1 MTPSARII
9 LLVLCSVMRATT
21 GFGQTPPDSVDERSL
36 EHGLRLLS
44 GVRDHVYSF
53 DDPAFYW
60 FCRHVRDD
68 EDAERY
74 VAHESEPATSWR
86 FLMERPTDY
95 RGQLVTI
102 EGRLLRRES
111 FEVPNREG
119 VGRLYQCEIGQSG
132 TRAVCTAVLT
142 SDPGD
147 IPVQTPVVVRG
158 YFIKV
163 RAFQTLDGQS
173 GAGPLVVSQRL
184 VQRSTAAS
192 AADTTPEVV
201 AESLTKWI
209 GVGTVAL
216 LLVWIVMRRLMQR
229 EPQTHLERRP
239 SARISGAADDFNWLV
254 DSPQKDGDRRD
265 NDDRT

>member
-1 MTPSARII
+1 MTLSVRTI
-9 LLVLCSVMRATT
+9 LLVMFVVMPATDA
-21 GFGQTPPDSVDERSL
+21 FGQPPPDSVDERSL
-36 EHGLRLLS
+36 DHGLRLLS

-68 EDAERY
+68 EDVERY
-74 VAHESEPATSWR
+74 VAREGEPTTSWR

-102 EGRLLRRES
+102 EGRLLRREA

-147 IPVQTPVVVRG
+147 IHVQTPVIVRG

-184 VQRSTAAS
+184 VQRGTVAS
-192 AADTTPEVV
+192 AADTAPEVV
-201 AESLTKWI
+201 ADSLTTWI
-209 GVGTVAL
+209 GVSTVVL
-216 LLVWIVMRRLMQR
+216 LVVWIVIRRMLQR
-229 EPQTHLERRP
+229 DRPTGLERPP

-254 DSPQKDGDRRD
+254 DSPSNDQARRD
-265 NDDRT
+265 NVDPP